1 MNIDIRKIIKNRKI
15 RGKIMYGLSFLP
27 DSVYISLFYKA
38 TTGEWPNLR
47 HPSGYNEKLQWLKI
61 HDRHPEYRNYVD
73 KLRVRKII
81 KKKIGKTYLFP
92 LLGHWDCFDD
102 IEFDTVTGNVT
113 SIIIFG
119 RPRAFGLMGR
129 DDDIIIKCEDIEV
142 IGEDTILVRFESSA
156 ICTKSRSI
164 TVENLSRRF
173 HENS

>member
-1 MNIDIRKIIKNRKI
+1 MVCSLSELRTKEVINAGTGIK
-15 RGKIMYGLSFLP
+15 L
-27 DSVYISLFYKA
+27 
-38 TTGEWPNLR
+38 
-47 HPSGYNEKLQWLKI
+47 GY
-61 HDRHPEYRNYVD
+61 V
-73 KLRVRKII
+73 
-81 KKKIGKTYLFP
+81 
-92 LLGHWDCFDD
+92 DD

-164 TVENLSRRF
+164 TVENLSRQF